1 MLGAILVIAADM
13 LGRSVI
19 PDREVPTGLVT
30 ALIGTP
36 YFLWLLSTRSD
47 ASPNW
52 RDTPRDAIRRM
63 READAKRRR
72 KR

>member
-1 MLGAILVIAADM
+1 MEIPYAAILGAILVIAADM

-36 YFLWLLSTRSD
+36 YFLWLLSR
-47 ASPNW
+47 
-52 RDTPRDAIRRM
+52 
-63 READAKRRR
+63 AKVAGR
-72 KR
+72 